1 MEFGTK
7 RRFRNSEVLLPC
19 NLSPRFRFCFFNEY
33 FVLFYK
39 KQCFFSGVAKLSLSL
54 LLVSVGLIVIP
65 ELCLSCTSR
74 WSALRGFSHS
84 TSVTSYTNSW
94 SVSRLWPSSPYSFHI
109 LAISSGAWKPFHFA
123 SVSLAPP
130 CHSKTLQMKKFILKF
145 EGK

>member
-7 RRFRNSEVLLPC
+7 RRFRNSEVLLPY
-19 NLSPRFRFCFFNEY
+19 NLSPRFRFFFFNGY

-39 KQCFFSGVAKLSLSL
+39 KQGFFSGISKLSLSL
-54 LLVSVGLIVIP
+54 LSVTVGLIVIP
-65 ELCLSCTSR
+65 EFWLSCTSR
-74 WSALRGFSHS
+74 RSALRGFSHS

-130 CHSKTLQMKKFILKF
+130 CHSKTL
-145 EGK
+145 